1 MTDGA
6 DPATRNAADTADR
19 GTPPGLV
26 LTTAAGGSFHFDPG
40 ALCLEL
46 LTTGGPGPYARYEVL
61 HRPADL
67 AAWLPL
73 SRLRLPADAVRVS
86 PTELAATRT
95 LRDALW
101 RLAAARAHGTPGE
114 PGDYAVLNRTAEHP
128 PMVPRIAPDGTAAAP
143 LPADGAQLASTL
155 ARDAIALLTG
165 PYADR
170 IRECGAH
177 DCQLIF
183 VDTSRPGRRRWCSME
198 RCGNRHKVRALR
210 ARRES
215 EEASPATAL
224 PAALPTVLPAD
235 LPAGSGRAPADPP
248 SESMG

>member
-6 DPATRNAADTADR
+6 NETGGADR
-19 GTPPGLV
+19 TPTPPGLL
-26 LTTAAGGSFHFDPG
+26 LTTPAGTRFRFDPG
-40 ALCLEL
+40 APCLEL
-46 LTTGGPGPYARYEVL
+46 LTTGGPGPYARHEVL

-67 AAWLPL
+67 AAWLP
-73 SRLRLPADAVRVS
+73 SSSLRLPADAVRIS
-86 PTELAATRT
+86 APELAAART

-101 RLAAARAHGTPGE
+101 RVAAARAHGE
-114 PGDYAVLNRTAEHP
+114 PGGAEDYAVLNRAAEHP
-128 PMVPRIAPDGTAAAP
+128 PLVPRIAPDGTAAAP
-143 LPADGAQLASTL
+143 LPADGSQLVSTL

-170 IRECGAH
+170 VRECGAH
-177 DCQLIF
+177 DCRLLF

-210 ARRES
+210 ARREPGPTP
-215 EEASPATAL
+215 PA
-224 PAALPTVLPAD
+224 PSGPNP
-235 LPAGSGRAPADPP
+235 GSGSGPGSAGRAPADRP

>member
-6 DPATRNAADTADR
+6 DRNT
-19 GTPPGLV
+19 TPPGLV
-26 LTTAAGGSFHFDPG
+26 LTTPAGARFHFDPG

-46 LTTGGPGPYARYEVL
+46 LTTGGPGEYARYEVL
-61 HRPADL
+61 HRPEDL
-67 AAWLPL
+67 TAWLPQ
-73 SRLRLPADAVRVS
+73 SRLRLPADAVRVTA
-86 PTELAATRT
+86 PDLTAARA

-101 RLAAARAHGTPGE
+101 RLAAAHAHGGPGTAE
-114 PGDYAVLNRTAEHP
+114 DYAALNRAAEHP
-128 PMVPRIAPDGTAAAP
+128 PLVPRIAPDGTAAAP
-143 LPADGAQLASTL
+143 LPADGSQLVSTL

-165 PYADR
+165 PHADR

-177 DCQLIF
+177 NCRLVF

-215 EEASPATAL
+215 GATPPPP
-224 PAALPTVLPAD
+224 PAAPAPPSGSAPGSAPAGRQPAD
-235 LPAGSGRAPADPP
+235 RP

>member
-1 MTDGA
+1 MTD
-6 DPATRNAADTADR
+6 AADRSAAD
-19 GTPPGLV
+19 GPPATPPGLL
-26 LTTAAGGSFHFDPG
+26 LTTPGGGRFHFDPG

-46 LTTGGPGPYARYEVL
+46 LTTGGPGPYTRYEVL

-67 AAWLPL
+67 AAWLPP
-73 SRLRLPADAVRVS
+73 SRLRLPADAVRIS
-86 PTELAATRT
+86 PAQLAAART

-101 RLAAARAHGTPGE
+101 RLAAARAHGGRGTPA
-114 PGDYAVLNRTAEHP
+114 DHAVLNRAAEHP
-128 PMVPRIAPDGTAAAP
+128 PLVPRIAPDGTAAAP
-143 LPADGAQLASTL
+143 LPADGAQLVSTL

-170 IRECGAH
+170 VRECGA
-177 DCQLIF
+177 DNCQLIF

-210 ARRES
+210 ARRDS
-215 EEASPATAL
+215 EEAPPTTA
-224 PAALPTVLPAD
+224 PTPD
-235 LPAGSGRAPADPP
+235 SGRTQADRP

>member
-1 MTDGA
+1 MTDGDDAAARSA
-6 DPATRNAADTADR
+6 DQ
-19 GTPPGLV
+19 PGFV
-26 LTTAAGGSFHFDPG
+26 LTTPSGGRFHFDPG

-46 LTTGGPGPYARYEVL
+46 LTTGGPGPYARYEAL

-67 AAWLPL
+67 AAWLPP
-73 SRLRLPADAVRVS
+73 SRLRLPADAIRIS
-86 PTELAATRT
+86 PAELTAART

-101 RLAAARAHGTPGE
+101 RLATARAHGGTGE
-114 PGDYAVLNRTAEHP
+114 PTDYAVLNRAAEHP
-128 PMVPRIAPDGTAAAP
+128 PLVPRIAPDGTAAAP

-170 IRECGAH
+170 IRECGGH
-177 DCQLIF
+177 NCQLVF

-215 EEASPATAL
+215 EEA
-224 PAALPTVLPAD
+224 PAAPSTGLSPGPS
-235 LPAGSGRAPADPP
+235 AGPDSGRAQADPP
-248 SESMG
+248 SESMA